1 MKRILLTII
10 MTTVVLAGCGTE
22 RETQSQNNTDVKA
35 ASEAGSN
42 TYVFDMA
49 LEDFTEAFNAVAK
62 KYKLDY
68 LHISE
73 LKEDSN
79 MFQYRFNDNLSMTG
93 TVDSTHKIHEVML
106 IGSGGFQEKTGE
118 NLMIA
123 IVALIMTTNSDYKFE
138 DAEDVVR
145 DIGLLDN
152 NADLQDFEGATVRNR
167 VKYRIKIKN
176 NDMTTFG
183 IIGAK

>member
-1 MKRILLTII
+1 MV
-10 MTTVVLAGCGTE
+10 TVVLVGCGTE
-22 RETQSQNNTDVKA
+22 GDTQSRYNTDVKA
-35 ASEAGSN
+35 ASAAGSN
-42 TYVFDMA
+42 TYVFDMTV
-49 LEDFTEAFNAVAK
+49 EDFTEAFNAVAK

-79 MFQYRFNDNLSMTG
+79 MFQYKFNDNLSMTG
-93 TVDSTHKIHEVML
+93 TVDSTHKIQEVML
-106 IGSGGFQEKTGE
+106 TGSGGFQEKTGE
-118 NLMIA
+118 NLMVA

-152 NADLQDFEGATVRNR
+152 NADLQDFDFEGATVRNR

>member
-10 MTTVVLAGCGTE
+10 MATVVLAGCGTE
-22 RETQSQNNTDVKA
+22 GETQSKNNTNVKA
-35 ASEAGSN
+35 ASEVDLN
-42 TYVFDMA
+42 NYVFDMTVG
-49 LEDFTEAFNAVAK
+49 DFTEAFNAVAK

-79 MFQYRFNDNLSMTG
+79 MFQYKFNDHLSMTG
-93 TVDSTHKIHEVML
+93 TVDSTHKIQEVML
-106 IGSGGFQEKTGE
+106 IGSGGFQKKTGG

-123 IVALIMTTNSDYKFE
+123 IIALIMTTNSDYNYD
-138 DAEDVVR
+138 DAQDVIK
-145 DIGLLDN
+145 DTGLLDDDVN
-152 NADLQDFEGATVRNR
+152 LQDFEGATVRNR